1 MYVCM
6 YVCMYW
12 DFNLRY
18 TVVHPGGVKLLGG
31 GICNP
36 DFGQNGRYGFRDFVG
51 ICVYNTRRPVN
62 RFAIIAAKSKGIH
75 RCTYFAGLTLSSTF
89 FLRFVLLVGRGFLLL
104 FMRVFMLLSVA
115 MLLLIV
121 LHRF

>member
-18 TVVHPGGVKLLGG
+18 TVVHPGGEKLLGG

-36 DFGQNGRYGFRDFVG
+36 DFGQNGRYGSRDFVD
-51 ICVYNTRRPVN
+51 ICVDNTRRPTN
-62 RFAIIAAKSKGIH
+62 RFATIAAKSKGIY
-75 RCTYFAGLTLSSTF
+75 RCIYFAGLTLSSTF
-89 FLRFVLLVGRGFLLL
+89 FFAFRFASWKGF
-104 FMRVFMLLSVA
+104 SVA
-115 MLLLIV
+115 VYAADCDHVVADCASSLLTAD
-121 LHRF
+121 